1 MSQRPSHA
9 RPLPGV
15 LAGVIS
21 GAIAMSLLSALSA
34 SSLTLAL
41 GAAVV
46 VAGAGGAAASFL
58 LRRGT
63 SGANIAGLSTL
74 AGVMLAALLFAADS
88 ALSGTQTLLF
98 GIALAFVSSMAGQIT
113 ASR

>member
-1 MSQRPSHA
+1 MALLST
-9 RPLPGV
+9 
-15 LAGVIS
+15 LAG
-21 GAIAMSLLSALSA
+21 
-34 SSLTLAL
+34 SSLALAL
-41 GAAVV
+41 AVAVV
-46 VAGAGGAAASFL
+46 VAGAGGAAASYL

-63 SGANIAGLSTL
+63 TGANIAGLSTL
-74 AGVMLAALLFAADS
+74 AGVMLAALLFGAES